1 MKGIGIKFLNLSLI
15 IVLLFSSITVF
26 AVDGDRDVSTIL
38 SEESLQVSSDRG
50 SIEGILDEASEE
62 IKDILK
68 IEKAPYFQ
76 VESFIKIYNLQDSDI
91 VKHYKENKEF
101 KKNILDEYRWVA
113 PAFQDDNKTLL
124 VNFIKKNEG
133 EGWSMAGFS
142 DGLATEG
149 YSFLLDKEKIIELLE
164 DNGIK
169 NIDEMKFVR
178 TDLYVTNIIYINMDN
193 KEFAIPF
200 SNNAEVLGFENGKL
214 YNIDKLMNQ
223 IAEKYTPYDVEAS
236 SKDVAMK
243 EGSNKDKVIIASIK
257 IIFVGI
263 AIVSIGLLIIVNKKN
278 LKSNKQ

>member
-1 MKGIGIKFLNLSLI
+1 MKGIGIKFLNLSLT

-26 AVDGDRDVSTIL
+26 AVDGERDVSTIL

-68 IEKAPYFQ
+68 LKKAPYFQ
-76 VESFIKIYNLQDSDI
+76 EDSFIKIYNLQDNDI

-101 KKNILDEYRWVA
+101 KKNILSEYRWVA
-113 PAFQDDNKTLL
+113 PAFQEDNKTLL
-124 VNFIKKNEG
+124 VNFIKKTEG

-214 YNIDKLMNQ
+214 YNVDKLMNQ

-236 SKDVAMK
+236 SK
-243 EGSNKDKVIIASIK
+243 
-257 IIFVGI
+257 
-263 AIVSIGLLIIVNKKN
+263 
-278 LKSNKQ
+278 

>member
-101 KKNILDEYRWVA
+101 KKNILHEYRWVA
-113 PAFQDDNKTLL
+113 PAFQEDNKTLL
-124 VNFIKKNEG
+124 VNFIKKNEV

-214 YNIDKLMNQ
+214 YNIDKL
-223 IAEKYTPYDVEAS
+223 KYTPYDVEAS
-236 SKDVAMK
+236 SKDVAME
-243 EGSNKDKVIIASIK
+243 EGSDKDKVIIASIK

-263 AIVSIGLLIIVNKKN
+263 AIVSIGLLIIVNKKS

>member
-26 AVDGDRDVSTIL
+26 AVDGDRDVSTLL

-101 KKNILDEYRWVA
+101 KKNISDEYRWVA
-113 PAFQDDNKTLL
+113 PAFQEDNKTLL
-124 VNFIKKNEG
+124 VNFIKKTEG

-164 DNGIK
+164 DNEIK

-178 TDLYVTNIIYINMDN
+178 TDL
-193 KEFAIPF
+193 
-200 SNNAEVLGFENGKL
+200 
-214 YNIDKLMNQ
+214 
-223 IAEKYTPYDVEAS
+223 
-236 SKDVAMK
+236 
-243 EGSNKDKVIIASIK
+243 
-257 IIFVGI
+257 
-263 AIVSIGLLIIVNKKN
+263 
-278 LKSNKQ
+278 

>member
-1 MKGIGIKFLNLSLI
+1 MKGIGIKFLNLSLT

-26 AVDGDRDVSTIL
+26 AVDGERDVSTIL

-68 IEKAPYFQ
+68 LKKAPYFQ
-76 VESFIKIYNLQDSDI
+76 EDSFIKIYNLQNSDI

-113 PAFQDDNKTLL
+113 PAFQEDNKTLL
-124 VNFIKKNEG
+124 VNFIKKTEG

-178 TDLYVTNIIYINMDN
+178 TELYVTNIIYINMDN

-214 YNIDKLMNQ
+214 YNVDKLMNQ

-236 SKDVAMK
+236 PKDVAIEK
-243 EGSNKDKVIIASIK
+243 DNDKVIIASIK

-263 AIVSIGLLIIVNKKN
+263 AIVSIGLLIIVNKKS

>member
-1 MKGIGIKFLNLSLI
+1 MKGIGIKFLNLSLT

-26 AVDGDRDVSTIL
+26 AVDGERDVSTIL

-68 IEKAPYFQ
+68 LKKAPYFQ
-76 VESFIKIYNLQDSDI
+76 EDSFIKIYNLQDSDI

-113 PAFQDDNKTLL
+113 PAFQEDNKTLL
-124 VNFIKKNEG
+124 VNFIKKTEG

-214 YNIDKLMNQ
+214 YNVDKLMNQ

-236 SKDVAMK
+236 SKDVAI
-243 EGSNKDKVIIASIK
+243 EKDNDKDIIASIK

-263 AIVSIGLLIIVNKKN
+263 AIVSIGLLIIVNKKS

>member
-1 MKGIGIKFLNLSLI
+1 MKGIGIKFLNLSLT

-68 IEKAPYFQ
+68 LKKAPYFQ
-76 VESFIKIYNLQDSDI
+76 EDSFIKIYNLQNSDI

-113 PAFQDDNKTLL
+113 PAFQEDNKTLL
-124 VNFIKKNEG
+124 VNFIKKTEG

-223 IAEKYTPYDVEAS
+223 IAEKHTPYDVEAS
-236 SKDVAMK
+236 SKDVAIEK
-243 EGSNKDKVIIASIK
+243 DNDKVIIASIK

-263 AIVSIGLLIIVNKKN
+263 AIVSIGLLIIVNKKS

>member
-1 MKGIGIKFLNLSLI
+1 MKGIGIKFLNLSLT

-26 AVDGDRDVSTIL
+26 AVDGERDVSTIL
-38 SEESLQVSSDRG
+38 SEESLQVSSERG
-50 SIEGILDEASEE
+50 SIEGILDEASGE

-68 IEKAPYFQ
+68 LKKAPYFQ
-76 VESFIKIYNLQDSDI
+76 EDSFIKIYNLQDNDI

-101 KKNILDEYRWVA
+101 KKNILSEYRWVA
-113 PAFQDDNKTLL
+113 PAFQEDNKTLL
-124 VNFIKKNEG
+124 VNFIKKTEG

-200 SNNAEVLGFENGKL
+200 SNNAEMLGFENGKL
-214 YNIDKLMNQ
+214 YNVDKLMNQ

-236 SKDVAMK
+236 SKDVAIE
-243 EGSNKDKVIIASIK
+243 EGNDKDKVMIASIK

-263 AIVSIGLLIIVNKKN
+263 AIVSIGLLIIVNKKS

>member
-26 AVDGDRDVSTIL
+26 AVDGDRDVSTLL

-76 VESFIKIYNLQDSDI
+76 
-91 VKHYKENKEF
+91 
-101 KKNILDEYRWVA
+101 
-113 PAFQDDNKTLL
+113 
-124 VNFIKKNEG
+124 
-133 EGWSMAGFS
+133 
-142 DGLATEG
+142 EG

-164 DNGIK
+164 DNEIK

-178 TDLYVTNIIYINMDN
+178 TDLYVTNIIYINIDN

-236 SKDVAMK
+236 SKDVAME
-243 EGSNKDKVIIASIK
+243 EGSDKDKVIIASIK

-263 AIVSIGLLIIVNKKN
+263 AIVSIGLLIIVNKKS

>member
-1 MKGIGIKFLNLSLI
+1 MKGIGIKFLNLSLT

-26 AVDGDRDVSTIL
+26 AVDGERDVSTIL
-38 SEESLQVSSDRG
+38 SEESLQVSSERG

-68 IEKAPYFQ
+68 LKKAPYFQ
-76 VESFIKIYNLQDSDI
+76 EDSFIKIYNLQNSDI

-113 PAFQDDNKTLL
+113 PAFQEDNRTLL
-124 VNFIKKNEG
+124 VNFIKKTEG

-149 YSFLLDKEKIIELLE
+149 YSFLLDKEKIIEFLE

-193 KEFAIPF
+193 KEFANPF

-214 YNIDKLMNQ
+214 YNVDKLMNQ

-236 SKDVAMK
+236 SKDVAIEK
-243 EGSNKDKVIIASIK
+243 DNDKVMIASIK

-263 AIVSIGLLIIVNKKN
+263 AIVSIGLLIIVNKKS